1 MEAEAQRRP
10 SDGSAAARFAN
21 PPPRTQQNFFRR
33 SPQTPSRPALAMLE
47 GVIPITAAA
56 AVTPP
61 APPGLPPNPEAPK
74 IRRCFACGSAGHI
87 VRNCTD
93 EAKLQEWKAN
103 APSRLANSPNFVAAV
118 VWAIEQQE
126 DATRV
131 EGVPED
137 FSEEVL
143 ALASC
148 EDDQSFQSLA
158 ALAGIELVEG
168 DGLLL
173 SGDEQ

>member
-1 MEAEAQRRP
+1 
-10 SDGSAAARFAN
+10 
-21 PPPRTQQNFFRR
+21 
-33 SPQTPSRPALAMLE
+33 MLE
-47 GVIPITAAA
+47 GGTSTTAAV

-61 APPGLPPNPEAPK
+61 APPGLPPNTEAPR
-74 IRRCFACGSAGHI
+74 IRRCFACGSADHI
-87 VRNCTD
+87 VRNCTN
-93 EAKLQEWKAN
+93 EAKLQEWKTE
-103 APSRLANSPNFVAAV
+103 APSRLANSPNFVAAA

-126 DATRV
+126 DPIRV

-168 DGLLL
+168 DGLPP